1 MPNKELFAK
10 TVLRGVLEA
19 VSYLHHQNLCHGYIN
34 PENVLFVSKSQLGS
48 QNSLP
53 IRLSESF
60 CFNSSQQCDW
70 TELCAMI
77 SENYQVASRSK
88 CPAPEIADGTNPGPK
103 SDV

>member
-1 MPNKELFAK
+1 MPKKELFAK

-19 VSYLHHQNLCHGYIN
+19 VSYLHRQNLCHGYIN

-60 CFNSSQQCDW
+60 FQLES
-70 TELCAMI
+70 AI
-77 SENYQVASRSK
+77 
-88 CPAPEIADGTNPGPK
+88 
-103 SDV
+103 